1 MRHNR
6 TEGVRYNRANSRIP
20 APDAFGQAPAERM
33 AVHML
38 CDTCGRKKAAVFY
51 HENIGGRV
59 RTFNLCPACADAMKK
74 IRRTGGFQRR
84 LRGTGGAGTL
94 PRRAGSART
103 ADPRRSRDRRC
114 AGIAVPPMRRIAVR
128 PCRLRRGGMRGML
141 HGICRGAC
149 AAPADLRRAALSRGS
164 RSGRLSCPAGA
175 GGTCGGTPAG
185 AGGGGR
191 GRAF

>member
-59 RTFNLCPACADAMKK
+59 RTFNLCPACADAMKRSGELEDFSDACAGPGEPVLCPEEPVLHELP
-74 IRRTGGFQRR
+74 IPAAVGTNGAPGLLCPRCGGS
-84 LRGTGGAGTL
+84 LSDLAASGGAGCAVCYTVFAAELAPLL
-94 PRRAGSART
+94 PTFGGRLCHAG
-103 ADPRRSRDRRC
+103 
-114 AGIAVPPMRRIAVR
+114 AVPAGYRARQERAE
-128 PCRLRRGGMRGML
+128 
-141 HGICRGAC
+141 
-149 AAPADLRRAALSRGS
+149 RAA
-164 RSGRLSCPAGA
+164 AN
-175 GGTCGGTPAG
+175 TV
-185 AGGGGR
+185 
-191 GRAF
+191 

>member
-74 IRRTGGFQRR
+74 SGELEDFSD
-84 LRGTGGAGTL
+84 A
-94 PRRAGSART
+94 
-103 ADPRRSRDRRC
+103 C
-114 AGIAVPPMRRIAVR
+114 AGPGEPVLCPEEPVLPPMRRIAVR

>member
-1 MRHNR
+1 
-6 TEGVRYNRANSRIP
+6 
-20 APDAFGQAPAERM
+20 M

-74 IRRTGGFQRR
+74 SGELEDFSD
-84 LRGTGGAGTL
+84 A
-94 PRRAGSART
+94 
-103 ADPRRSRDRRC
+103 C
-114 AGIAVPPMRRIAVR
+114 AGPGEPVLCPEEPVLHELPIPAAVGTDGAPGLLCPRCGGSLSDLAASGE
-128 PCRLRRGGMRGML
+128 GGMRGML

-164 RSGRLSCPAGA
+164 RSGRLSYPAGA

-185 AGGGGR
+185 AVGGCR